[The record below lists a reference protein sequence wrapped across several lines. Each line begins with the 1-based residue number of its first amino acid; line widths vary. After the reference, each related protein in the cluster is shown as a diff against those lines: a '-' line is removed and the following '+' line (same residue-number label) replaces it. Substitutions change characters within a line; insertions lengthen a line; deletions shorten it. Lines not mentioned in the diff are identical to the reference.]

1 VVPDFKKLKDGT
13 RFTAPRFSA
22 FLRGEFDYSSKVQ
35 LIETTP
41 ADISTY
47 GQKNVNASLGLTN
60 KPDHYEIALWAR
72 NLFND
77 RTMIGTFPTVAQ
89 SGSYSGFPNQ
99 PRTFGVTLG
108 TKF

>member
-1 VVPDFKKLKDGT
+1 MRAEVDF
-13 RFTAPRFSA
+13 
-22 FLRGEFDYSSKVQ
+22 SSKVQ

-41 ADISTY
+41 ADLSTD
-47 GQKNVNASLGLTN
+47 GQKNVNASLGIEQQAACTTSVT
-60 KPDHYEIALWAR
+60 LWAR

-77 RTMIGTFPTVAQ
+77 RTLIGAFPTVAQ
-89 SGSYSGFPNQ
+89 SGSYSGFPNA